1 MGEGED
7 GVEAKC
13 RSARYA
19 EEGLDVI
26 SGAWFNG
33 VGVASKR
40 DFCMFYF
47 SSGIPY
53 FLVEEVLMCNN

>member
-40 DFCMFYF
+40 DFCMLYF
-47 SSGIPY
+47 SLSNSLFSSRGSSY
-53 FLVEEVLMCNN
+53 VQ

>member
-26 SGAWFNG
+26 YGAWFSG

-40 DFCMFYF
+40 DVCMSFYWI
-47 SSGIPY
+47 SYCSRGG
-53 FLVEEVLMCNN
+53 L

>member
-19 EEGLDVI
+19 EEGLAVI
-26 SGAWFNG
+26 YGAWFSG

-40 DFCMFYF
+40 DFCMSFYWI
-47 SSGIPY
+47 SYCSRGG
-53 FLVEEVLMCNN
+53 L

>member
-19 EEGLDVI
+19 EAGLDVVC
-26 SGAWFNG
+26 GAWFG
-33 VGVASKR
+33 GAGVASKR
-40 DFCMFYF
+40 DFCMFV
-47 SSGIPY
+47 
-53 FLVEEVLMCNN
+53 FLVL

>member
-19 EEGLDVI
+19 EAGLDVVC
-26 SGAWFNG
+26 GAWFG
-33 VGVASKR
+33 GAGVASKR
-40 DFCMFYF
+40 DFCMFA
-47 SSGIPY
+47 
-53 FLVEEVLMCNN
+53 FLVL

>member
-7 GVEAKC
+7 GVEAEC

-19 EEGLDVI
+19 EEGLDVVY
-26 SGAWFNG
+26 GAWFGG

-40 DFCMFYF
+40 DSCMFV
-47 SSGIPY
+47 
-53 FLVEEVLMCNN
+53 FLVL